1 MRRTISTIDS
11 SCLSRKYLD
20 VRYSDVSPNQLL
32 DVYLPETGDGPFPV
46 IVFVH
51 GGGFLGGRK
60 DYGTLADILPC
71 VSQGYAL
78 VSVEYRLSMEAKWPA
93 CVHDV
98 KAALRFIT
106 ANAGELELDPDRMV
120 LWGSSAGA
128 GITTSIAAT
137 LGNGKVD
144 DPALGYPDIRP
155 HVAAMVGWFPLTDW
169 ISAAH
174 HHNIPNELT
183 TAVASPTSA
192 DAQQYAAEGWKH
204 VEDAALGF
212 AIEDDLPRAFA
223 ASPITMVEGAFV
235 PSLLLHGTA
244 DVVVPF
250 VDTVRLAQKV
260 NTRVQPGL
268 VTVWPM
274 IGQNH
279 GASCFGTP
287 DTIVATL
294 RWIDRQIGRT
304 HEYTDMQKVST
315 ISMQIDDQVELP
327 ADDLSLLPG
336 LTVVPTR
343 SLEPIRNRLE
353 FWGPVIAQPDV
364 PQGV

>member
-1 MRRTISTIDS
+1 MKRTISTIDS
-11 SCLSRKYLD
+11 SGFRRKQLD
-20 VRYSDVSPNQLL
+20 VPYSDVSPNHLL
-32 DVYLPETGDGPFPV
+32 DVYLPDNSEGPFPV

-98 KAALRFIT
+98 KAALRFMT
-106 ANAGELELDPDRMV
+106 AHAGELELDPDRIV

-128 GITTSIAAT
+128 GITTSVAAT
-137 LGNGKVD
+137 LGGGRVD

-169 ISAAH
+169 ISAAY
-174 HHNIPNELT
+174 HHNIPSELT
-183 TAVASPTSA
+183 MAVASPTIA
-192 DAQQYAAEGWKH
+192 DAQQYTAEGWKR

-212 AIEDDLPRAFA
+212 AIEADLPSAFA
-223 ASPITMVEGAFV
+223 ASPITMVEDEFV

-244 DVVVPF
+244 DIVVPF

-260 NTRVQPGL
+260 NTRVEPGH

-279 GASCFGTP
+279 GASCFGAP
-287 DTIVATL
+287 DTVVTTL
-294 RWIDRQIGRT
+294 RWVDQQIGRT
-304 HEYTDMQKVST
+304 HEYSDLQKAST
-315 ISMQIDDQVELP
+315 ISTQIDDQVELP
-327 ADDLSLLPG
+327 ADDLSVLPG

-343 SLEPIRNRLE
+343 TLEPIRDKLE
-353 FWGPVIAQPDV
+353 FWGPVLVQSDA